1 MHQKTEGRPGL
12 KTLILVGNAARGER
26 GGAAQFALQ
35 LVFQRLALEKAS
47 HRVNHSQSVS
57 VTGFRRGKQ
66 GVEQTLAQPP
76 LLLQALAQ
84 GLRRL
89 EQGAQGRRA
98 IQVGGQLSGQMG

>member
-1 MHQKTEGRPGL
+1 M
-12 KTLILVGNAARGER
+12 
-26 GGAAQFALQ
+26 
-35 LVFQRLALEKAS
+35 ALEKAS

-66 GVEQTLAQPP
+66 GVEQTLAQPA